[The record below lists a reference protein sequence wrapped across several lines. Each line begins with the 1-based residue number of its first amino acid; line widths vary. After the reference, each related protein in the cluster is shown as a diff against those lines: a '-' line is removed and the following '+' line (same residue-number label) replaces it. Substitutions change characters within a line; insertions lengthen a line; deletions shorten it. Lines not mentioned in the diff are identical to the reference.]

1 MHFHRLVYLQ
11 IFILNVLQL
20 FFFLFLFFFLVDV
33 TPRWWKKLV
42 IERMINLETESN
54 IERER
59 KFNIFNSI
67 SVDFE
72 VAFCQDSLELLE
84 RRPAVPLDFL

>member
-1 MHFHRLVYLQ
+1 
-11 IFILNVLQL
+11 
-20 FFFLFLFFFLVDV
+20 
-33 TPRWWKKLV
+33 
-42 IERMINLETESN
+42 MINLETESN